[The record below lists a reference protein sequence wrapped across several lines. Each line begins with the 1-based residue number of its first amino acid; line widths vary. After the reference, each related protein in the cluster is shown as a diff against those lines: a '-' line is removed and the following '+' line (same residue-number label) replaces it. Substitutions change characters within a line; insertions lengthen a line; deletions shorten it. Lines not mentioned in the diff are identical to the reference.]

1 MEKII
6 LDTDIFI
13 DYFRGVSEAESYIEN
28 LPIDKRGTTDVTL
41 MELFSGAR
49 DKKNLATI
57 VEFIETNSFFV
68 FPVTASASKNATEL
82 VKKYTLSR
90 GLRMPDALVA
100 AIALSVGGTLVTG
113 NKRHFEFIDALKVE
127 IPPYRN

>member
-13 DYFRGVSEAESYIEN
+13 DYFRGVSEAERYIKN
-28 LPIDKRGTTDVTL
+28 LPINQRGTTDVTL

-49 DKKNLATI
+49 DKKHLADI
-57 VEFIETNSFFV
+57 VEFIETNFFCV
-68 FPVTASASKNATEL
+68 FPVTASASKAATEL
-82 VKKYTLSR
+82 VKQHTLSK

-100 AIALSVGGTLVTG
+100 AIVISVDGTLLTG
-113 NKRHFEFIDALKVE
+113 NKKHFEFIDNLKSE
-127 IPPYRN
+127 IPPYRK

>member
-1 MEKII
+1 MEEII

-13 DYFRGVSEAESYIEN
+13 DYFRGVSEAELYIKN
-28 LPIDKRGTTDVTL
+28 LPINQRCTTDVTL

-49 DKKNLATI
+49 DKKHLATI
-57 VEFIETNSFFV
+57 VEFIETNFFRV
-68 FPVTASASKNATEL
+68 FPVTAFASKTATEL
-82 VKKYTLSR
+82 VKKYNLSR

-100 AIALSVGGTLVTG
+100 AIVISLDGILVTG
-113 NKRHFEFIDALKVE
+113 NKKHFEFIDNLKSK